1 MGFGDFKKKEGLL
14 VFNVYLVDKSY
25 IEGLVYFYSFF
36 YFELNIFERKGGWG
50 CIVFFMFSFLSKSSI
65 ILDMYVIYWKF
76 FCLRF
81 VIVLKY
87 FDM

>member
-50 CIVFFMFSFLSKSSI
+50 CIVFFI
-65 ILDMYVIYWKF
+65 
-76 FCLRF
+76 FCF
-81 VIVLKY
+81 
-87 FDM
+87 

>member
-36 YFELNIFERKGGWG
+36 YFELNIFERKGDGVVLYFL
-50 CIVFFMFSFLSKSSI
+50 CLVFK
-65 ILDMYVIYWKF
+65 
-76 FCLRF
+76 
-81 VIVLKY
+81 
-87 FDM
+87 